1 MSTLQTAW
9 RSTQIP
15 RARQRKPLRRQ
26 AIIPHDRSWG
36 DGIAT
41 KQDSETCHQR
51 RSKEHPDYAKSNRRS
66 NTPSIT
72 RILTRAPLLRISLAT
87 PVRSKLGKCYSDAKI
102 YRCLRRDRS
111 VLPIG
116 HPLSCNKQ
124 AHRGQSRANERSAY
138 PDAEWQY
145 GRRMSMP
152 GQRPSGLRGSQVP
165 FIPEMK
171 CEHRLKKECIL
182 RWPIR

>member
-1 MSTLQTAW
+1 MAVNSNPKGASTKTSSPPSYCSARPELG
-9 RSTQIP
+9 RRNSNKP
-15 RARQRKPLRRQ
+15 RLRDMPPASIQGTSRLRQKQSARQLLRASQ
-26 AIIPHDRSWG
+26 
-36 DGIAT
+36 
-41 KQDSETCHQR
+41 E
-51 RSKEHPDYAKSNRRS
+51 Y
-66 NTPSIT
+66 
-72 RILTRAPLLRISLAT
+72 LTRAPLLRISLAT

-111 VLPIG
+111 ELPIG

-138 PDAEWQY
+138 PDAEGQY

-182 RWPIR
+182 RWRIR